1 MKRLSALSPSPPI
14 RAALARQVAAA
25 LLLLIGLTVLPGS
38 SDPAIAGTKKA
49 TNLCNLLKIACTRKP
64 ARSKTVSKATSK
76 RSATASQK
84 RKAKRH
90 KTVASTSSKAVAS
103 TSSRAKAPK
112 IARSEPAIVAPRHP
126 VTKPR
131 VKPSTSQVAVSPK
144 PTDNQKQ
151 SALVAVP
158 RPALPLPE
166 RGELPRGDDCLAELL
181 KRQVEFT
188 VPEHVEATGQCAVAN
203 PVLVKSVA
211 TPGGRVKLPEEPLL
225 NCAFARKFTIWLS
238 DIAASVVSEMAPARL
253 HSLSTGPGYECRT
266 RNGDSSG
273 KISEHAFGN
282 AIDISGITLVNR
294 TRVEIPDVAD
304 PAAVHHRLL
313 MALRLSACGYFTT
326 VLGPGFNAAHASHY
340 HFDLGQH
347 GKSGNYRICN

>member
-1 MKRLSALSPSPPI
+1 MKRLLALSPSPRI
-14 RAALARQVAAA
+14 RAALARRLAAA
-25 LLLLIGLTVLPGS
+25 LLLLIGLTALPGS
-38 SDPAIAGTKKA
+38 SDPAIAATKKA
-49 TNLCNLLKIACTRKP
+49 TNLCNLLKIACARKP
-64 ARSKTVSKATSK
+64 ARSKTVGKATAK
-76 RSATASQK
+76 RSATTSQK
-84 RKAKRH
+84 RKAKRQ
-90 KTVASTSSKAVAS
+90 KAVASTRSKAVAS
-103 TSSRAKAPK
+103 TSAKAKSPK
-112 IARSEPAIVAPRHP
+112 TARSEPVIVAPRHP

-131 VKPSTSQVAVSPK
+131 LKPATSQVAVSPK
-144 PTDNQKQ
+144 PTDSQKQ
-151 SALVAVP
+151 SALVAGP

-166 RGELPRGDDCLAELL
+166 REAIPLGDDCRAELL

-203 PVLVKSVA
+203 PVLVKSVG
-211 TPGGRVKLPEEPLL
+211 TPGGKVNLPEEPLL
-225 NCAFARKFTIWLS
+225 NCAFARQFTTWLS

-253 HSLSTGPGYECRT
+253 HALTTGPGYECRT

-282 AIDISGITLVNR
+282 AIDISGITLINR
-294 TRVEIPDVAD
+294 IRIEIPDVAD

-340 HFDLGQH
+340 HFDLGRH

>member
-1 MKRLSALSPSPPI
+1 MRGLERLSALSRSLRIKVVRP
-14 RAALARQVAAA
+14 LAPV
-25 LLLLIGLTVLPGS
+25 LLLLMGLTALPES

-49 TNLCNLLKIACTRKP
+49 TSLCNFIKIACAKKP
-64 ARSKTVSKATSK
+64 ARSKTARKATSK

-84 RKAKRH
+84 HKAKQQ
-90 KTVASTSSKAVAS
+90 KAVTSTSPK
-103 TSSRAKAPK
+103 PK
-112 IARSEPAIVAPRHP
+112 IQKSAKSAPVIVAALPHP

-131 VKPSTSQVAVSPK
+131 RKPTTAAQVAVSSNY
-144 PTDNQKQ
+144 DQKQ

-158 RPALPLPE
+158 RLPLP
-166 RGELPRGDDCLAELL
+166 LPDREPLPGAGDCRAELL
-181 KRQVEFT
+181 QRGVEFAI
-188 VPEHVEATGQCAVAN
+188 PDHVEATGQCAVAD

-211 TPGGRVKLPEEPLL
+211 APGGRVKLPEEPLM
-225 NCAFARKFTIWLS
+225 NCAFARKFTAWLS
-238 DIAASVVSEMAPARL
+238 DIAAPVIGEMAPARL
-253 HSLSTGPGYECRT
+253 ESLSTGPGYECRN

-282 AIDISGITLVNR
+282 AIDISGITLANR
-294 TRVEIPDVAD
+294 IRIEIPDVAD
-304 PAAVHHRLL
+304 PSAVHHRLL

>member
-1 MKRLSALSPSPPI
+1 MI
-14 RAALARQVAAA
+14 
-25 LLLLIGLTVLPGS
+25 LIGLVAALPGS

-49 TNLCNLLKIACTRKP
+49 TNLCNFIKIACARKP
-64 ARSKTVSKATSK
+64 ARSKTVRKVTSK
-76 RSATASQK
+76 RSVTASQK
-84 RKAKRH
+84 RKSKQQ
-90 KTVASTSSKAVAS
+90 KAVAS
-103 TSSRAKAPK
+103 TSSKVKPRKTAKSAPV
-112 IARSEPAIVAPRHP
+112 IVAAPPHP

-131 VKPSTSQVAVSPK
+131 QKPTKPQVAVSPNLR
-144 PTDNQKQ
+144 DDQKQ

-158 RPALPLPE
+158 RLPLP
-166 RGELPRGDDCLAELL
+166 LPDREPLPGAGDCRAELL
-181 KRQVEFT
+181 KREVEFT
-188 VPEHVEATGQCAVAN
+188 IPDHVEATGQCAVAD

-211 TPGGRVKLPEEPLL
+211 TSGGRVRFPEEPLL
-225 NCAFARKFTIWLS
+225 NCVFARKFTAWLS
-238 DIAASVVSEMAPARL
+238 DIAAPVVGELAPARL
-253 HSLSTGPGYECRT
+253 QSLSTGPGYECRN

-282 AIDISGITLVNR
+282 AIDVSGITLTNR
-294 TRVEIPDVAD
+294 SRIEIPDVAD
-304 PAAVHHRLL
+304 PLAVHHRLL

>member
-1 MKRLSALSPSPPI
+1 M
-14 RAALARQVAAA
+14 
-25 LLLLIGLTVLPGS
+25 
-38 SDPAIAGTKKA
+38 AGTKKA
-49 TNLCNLLKIACTRKP
+49 TNLCNLLKIACAKKP

-84 RKAKRH
+84 RKAKRQ
-90 KTVASTSSKAVAS
+90 KAVASTRSKAVAS
-103 TSSRAKAPK
+103 TSSRAKSLK
-112 IARSEPAIVAPRHP
+112 TARSEPVIVAPRHP

-131 VKPSTSQVAVSPK
+131 LKPATSQVAVSPEL
-144 PTDNQKQ
+144 TDSQKQ

-166 RGELPRGDDCLAELL
+166 REAIPRGDDCRAELL

-188 VPEHVEATGQCAVAN
+188 VPEHVAATGQCAVAN
-203 PVLVKSVA
+203 PVLVKSVT
-211 TPGGRVKLPEEPLL
+211 TPGGKVKLPEEPLL
-225 NCAFARKFTIWLS
+225 NCAFARQFTTWLS

-294 TRVEIPDVAD
+294 IRIEIPDVAD